1 MARKLQPA
9 GANADLATVR
19 VTCRGADLADLAT
32 LRPFQGDLKRL
43 SEENYEKLKTAIL
56 KYGFSFPMAVW
67 KDGGRMLCIDGHQRD
82 KVLKRMEQEG
92 YRIPRLPV
100 DYIEAKNEKEA
111 KEKILLATSQYGEM
125 DGESLNNFLMESGL
139 EFPELKS
146 LIALPEIDLDRFS
159 DQYFPPNNNNERPHL
174 TLVEQFGIPPFSIF
188 DARQGYWQERKRAW
202 LALGIQSELGRGGGV
217 WIESPE
223 TGSPIERKQSY
234 ERENSS
240 VQKPIAIKRLSPGGS
255 PRPAS
260 NYKNK
265 KRGDGRGRE
274 IDG

>member
-92 YRIPRLPV
+92 YRIHRLPV

-202 LALGIQSELGRGGGV
+202 LALGIQSELGRGGAYGLN
-217 WIESPE
+217 P
-223 TGSPIERKQSY
+223 
-234 ERENSS
+234 
-240 VQKPIAIKRLSPGGS
+240 QKPEAPLNGNNLMRERIAAFKNQSRLNAYRQAVRPGQ
-255 PRPAS
+255 RLTTKT
-260 NYKNK
+260 KNAAMGEDEK
-265 KRGDGRGRE
+265 
-274 IDG
+274 